1 MFNCKEQKKKSSK
14 NFPKML
20 LYGSTK
26 VYTFILKW
34 CWEAKKQMWKEISKM
49 LNASRGNLYSWG
61 LASMLLTETWNGFLS
76 IKKKYSTGCMTR
88 HIILTLADLNFVEPS
103 TQK

>member
-1 MFNCKEQKKKSSK
+1 
-14 NFPKML
+14 
-20 LYGSTK
+20 
-26 VYTFILKW
+26 
-34 CWEAKKQMWKEISKM
+34 
-49 LNASRGNLYSWG
+49 